1 MLNRR
6 YFLKHSAMLGA
17 AASLSPVS
25 ALWGKSENPDSIP
38 PVHKNGDTYTVNMGH
53 IQAASSPARQINIPD
68 VEGFKVLKGDFHI
81 HTLFSDGQVMPKD
94 RVLEAV
100 NNGLDVISITDHIE
114 YRPNISKDG
123 RWKLAAEQ
131 ADDFN
136 IWYEAARSDAE
147 KKELLLIRGAE
158 ITKRSM
164 PPGHLNVLFA
174 SDNNPITAAADDWK
188 TMVQVAADQGA
199 FILWNH
205 PGWEAPASGG
215 IKQGAPLFFPEV
227 HKEMVRKGL
236 LHGIEIFNYNE
247 YYPVVSDWCNEQNLA
262 VFANSDIH
270 DSELATYGI
279 QNPLRP
285 LTLVLARERSLEGV
299 REALFARRTVGWAAG
314 MIWGREP
321 WLPALFK
328 SAVEIKAITPGTIEL
343 NNKSSLPVTAGVGG
357 AIFELPQNARR
368 QVYRAEGVK
377 SLTVANWM
385 TSMNKPLEIQLPA
398 EITDAK

>member
-1 MLNRR
+1 MFNRR
-6 YFLKHSAMLGA
+6 YFLKQSALLGA
-17 AASLSPVS
+17 AATLSPAS
-25 ALWGKSENPDSIP
+25 ALWGKPENPDSTP
-38 PVHKNGDTYTVNMGH
+38 PVHQNGDTYTVNMGH
-53 IQAASSPARQINIPD
+53 IQAVSSPARQMTIPD

-81 HTLFSDGQVMPKD
+81 HTLFSDGHVMPKD

-114 YRPNISKDG
+114 YRPNISRDG

-136 IWYEAARSDAE
+136 IWYDAARPEAE
-147 KKELLLIRGAE
+147 ERGLLLIRGAE
-158 ITKRSM
+158 ITKRTM

-174 SDNNPITAAADDWK
+174 SDNNPVTAAADDWK

-215 IKQGAPLFFPEV
+215 IEKGAPLFFPEV
-227 HKEMVRKGL
+227 HKEIVRKGL

-270 DSELATYGI
+270 ESELATYGI

-285 LTLVLARERSLEGV
+285 VTLVLAKERSLESV

-314 MIWGREP
+314 IVWGREP

-328 SAVEIKAITPGTIEL
+328 SSVEIKPVTPGTLEL
-343 NNKSSLPVTAGVGG
+343 TNKSSLPVTVTLGG
-357 AIFELPQNARR
+357 AVFELSQDSRR

-385 TSMNKPLEIQLPA
+385 TGMNRPLEIQLPV
-398 EITDAK
+398 

>member
-6 YFLKHSAMLGA
+6 YFLKQSALLGA
-17 AASLSPVS
+17 AATLSPV
-25 ALWGKSENPDSIP
+25 ADLWGKPANPDSIP
-38 PVHKNGDTYTVNMGH
+38 PVHKSGDTYTVNMGH
-53 IQAASSPARQINIPD
+53 IKASPSPARQIIIPD

-81 HTLFSDGQVMPKD
+81 HTLFSDGNVMPKD

-114 YRPNISKDG
+114 FRPNISKGG
-123 RWKLAAEQ
+123 RCKLAAEQ

-136 IWYEAARSDAE
+136 IWYASARSEADN
-147 KKELLLIRGAE
+147 KELLLIRGAE

-174 SDNNPITAAADDWK
+174 SDNNPITAAVDDWK
-188 TMVQVAADQGA
+188 TMVQVAVDQGA

-205 PGWEAPASGG
+205 PGWEAPTSGG
-215 IKQGAPLFFPEV
+215 IEKGAPLFFPDV
-227 HKEMVRKGL
+227 HKEIVRKGL

-285 LTLVLARERSLEGV
+285 MTLVLAKERSLESI
-299 REALFARRTVGWAAG
+299 REALFARRTIGWAAG
-314 MIWGREP
+314 MVWGREP

-328 SAVEIKAITPGTIEL
+328 SSVEIKALTPGTLEL
-343 NNKSSLPVTAGVGG
+343 SNKSSLPVAVSLGG
-357 AIFELPQNARR
+357 AVFELPQNVTR

-377 SLTVANWM
+377 NLTVANWM
-385 TSMNKPLEIQLPA
+385 TGMNKPLEIQL
-398 EITDAK
+398 DLQV